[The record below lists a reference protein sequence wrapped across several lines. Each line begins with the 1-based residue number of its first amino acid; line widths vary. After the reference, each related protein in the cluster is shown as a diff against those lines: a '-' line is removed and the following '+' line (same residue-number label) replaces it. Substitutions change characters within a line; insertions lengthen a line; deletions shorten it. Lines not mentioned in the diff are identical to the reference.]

1 MPPGRGSRVL
11 ATLVIAML
19 VTAGA
24 GVDSGAGEG
33 SLPARGP
40 VARPAPRT
48 AGHPLVVLLGDHVVR
63 HAPRAGA
70 RRIGFV
76 AGRRPLTHVRT
87 VLPVVGRATSPSG
100 GSWVHVRLPGRPNGH
115 EGWISA
121 DHTRRASTAWSV
133 AVSVAHR
140 TVTVTHGDRVEGSF
154 RAVVG
159 RASTPTP
166 HGHFFVEEV
175 VPLGRL
181 GGPYALAMSAR
192 SRVFRQFEGGP
203 GQIAVHSRAGLAG
216 APGTAVSNGCIR
228 LSARAVRWLARRIRP
243 GVPLTVVR

>member
-1 MPPGRGSRVL
+1 MPPGRGNRVL

-33 SLPARGP
+33 ALPARHP
-40 VARPAPRT
+40 VARPAARGGP
-48 AGHPLVVLLGDHVVR
+48 PLVVLLGAHVVR

-87 VLPVVGRATSPSG
+87 VLPVVGRATAPSG
-100 GSWVHVRLPGRPNGH
+100 GSWVPVRLPGRPNGH

-140 TVTVTHGDRVEGSF
+140 TVTVTHGDRVEGRF

-159 RASTPTP
+159 RHSTPTP
-166 HGHFFVEEV
+166 RGHFFVEEI

-192 SRVFRQFEGGP
+192 SRVFQQFDGGP
-203 GQIAVHSRAGLAG
+203 GQVAVHSRAGLAG